1 MVVCG
6 TVCWFREKVSGGT
19 THDKEIVPCVRA
31 SKPIVN
37 ESTNFSRDNGSQF
50 VSDPKY
56 GAFSAL
62 DPFFKISL
70 QGLAGLVD
78 GDHYF
83 DTIADDAVFE
93 FRYIFPGWPQTL
105 SGREALMAL
114 YAGYGNSIVL
124 HGADALVI
132 HRSQD
137 ARVVIIEY
145 EVHGKIVAT
154 GASYDNRF
162 ISVVTIEERK
172 IVHWRDYM
180 DSLAAM
186 TALSQASTGVSK
198 GK

>member
-1 MVVCG
+1 V
-6 TVCWFREKVSGGT
+6 T
-19 THDKEIVPCVRA
+19 
-31 SKPIVN
+31 
-37 ESTNFSRDNGSQF
+37 
-50 VSDPKY
+50 DPKY
-56 GAFSAL
+56 TAFAAL
-62 DPFFKISL
+62 NPFFEISL

-105 SGREALMAL
+105 NGREALMAL
-114 YAGYGNSIVL
+114 YAGYGKSIVL
-124 HGADALVI
+124 YGADALVI
-132 HRSQD
+132 NRSQD
-137 ARVVIIEY
+137 PRIVIIEY

-162 ISVVTIEERK
+162 ISVVTIQDRK

-186 TALSQASTGVSK
+186 TALNEASTGK